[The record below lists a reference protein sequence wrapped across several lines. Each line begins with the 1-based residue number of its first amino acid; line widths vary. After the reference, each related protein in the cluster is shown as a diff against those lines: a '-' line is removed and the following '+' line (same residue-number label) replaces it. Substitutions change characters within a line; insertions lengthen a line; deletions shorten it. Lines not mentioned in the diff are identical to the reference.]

1 MPTVDLR
8 FMVYD
13 ADKIKQATGYMLEL
27 GAASK
32 DRIVAHDK
40 EGHAMK
46 RAMTATER
54 YNKLSIKLLKIRTK
68 DAEQGHMTAKQ
79 LDDQFERHQRILKA
93 TESTLKDYIQTD
105 RVAIAQEKRKQKL
118 IADST
123 KATVKYNNE
132 TDRLR
137 DKYDSLGAA
146 EKRYLQGKKDIK
158 RAFLGVE
165 DGSNKARRA
174 MEALTAEYEEF
185 RRAHESGTIVNAGNQ
200 FARYGDQ
207 AYRAQQRTKRFASVG
222 LQQAGYQ
229 VNDFIVQV
237 ASGQN
242 ALVAFGQQGSQLAGI
257 FGTGGAVVGALIAG
271 ATAIGNII
279 YQSYKATNDLRTF
292 EEVTGELTS
301 SIDALAESQ
310 EVLDPEE
317 LAEKYGSAAESM
329 SRMAYSVR
337 DLSSAIA
344 GADFKASLKAFQ
356 EEAEVGIGTFVG
368 KELYD
373 AIFNKVLNF
382 DGMYEVLAP
391 LMQEHG
397 ADLAGVLAPN
407 MVRGFAAASEE
418 RQLETGTKISDLLSN
433 KVGPFEIQGF
443 YKQLA
448 EVEKTGTVQQAIDTI
463 ASFEARIHELT
474 DGYKELTI
482 GGHRYTGQLQA
493 MREQYSSLIKAM
505 ETEDKGPDDKAEKRL
520 ATALDN
526 LTLLSQGMD
535 LKANALNARE
545 KLLAKQTIEMN
556 RETLKLQRAGA
567 DLSDEQVVA
576 ALDELN
582 AAHEAQIVEFDRLQ
596 AEKERAKVAKQ
607 YAQALQQEQDILNRT
622 FDQQAKVFKSES
634 DSLDIQR
641 EKNDLL
647 LTEVLYGKESDDY
660 SEKAIETAG
669 KIVELKL
676 RQKFLAGGITEEE
689 EELIAN
695 AMQVAQQG
703 VSFAQSLEE
712 AKEHVKGVNAEIS
725 KMQGLIDGLSDSG
738 TGIEKRINKARAQ
751 IKALAE
757 GKDTGAAG
765 TIADLRFKL
774 QQDFDKAVLQSQ
786 QLREG
791 QGAQAFLT
799 AQHYFE
805 EDKKLVDQ
813 LEGLL
818 NDLASKKAEG
828 KTGKGKTPKSALD
841 ILLKEERSMSLKLD
855 QRRALIGLTDQEIL
869 LENTKYALMSKVQ
882 EQMATM
888 SESDKA
894 ATIAKIDGIAQ
905 EIAAREGQVKV
916 LEKVEARNKEVAD
929 TIAGNMGQA
938 FEDITFG
945 TKSVSDAFKDMA
957 NEIIKE
963 LYRIYVVKKITGMIT
978 GAISGSAGVPMNS
991 GSMNHINAGQFA
1003 MGGAFYNGQVVPFAS
1018 GGVVNSPTTFP
1029 MAGSRTGLMG
1039 EAGPEAI
1046 MPLKRGKNGKLGV
1059 QAEGGAGDVIIHQ
1072 NFNFTA
1078 NGDESVKKIIAQ
1090 QAPAI
1095 ANMTKKQIM
1104 DDRRR
1109 GGQMKQAFG

>member
-13 ADKIKQATGYMLEL
+13 ADKIKKATGYMLEL
-27 GAASK
+27 NAASK
-32 DRIVAHDK
+32 DRVVAHDK

-105 RVAIAQEKRKQKL
+105 RVAITQEKRKQKL

-174 MEALTAEYEEF
+174 MDALTAEYEEF

-329 SRMAYSVR
+329 SRMAFSVR

-373 AIFNKVLNF
+373 TIFNKILNV

-391 LMQEHG
+391 LIEQHG
-397 ADLAGVLAPN
+397 ANIAGVFAPN
-407 MVRGFAAASEE
+407 MVKGFAAASEE
-418 RQLETGTKISDLLSN
+418 MQIDGSLKISELLSK
-433 KVGPFEIQGF
+433 KVGPLDVQAF

-448 EVEKTGTVQQAIDTI
+448 EAEKTGTVQQAIDTI
-463 ASFEARIHELT
+463 AAFEARIHELT
-474 DGYKELTI
+474 DGYRELTI

-493 MREQYSSLIKAM
+493 MREQYASLIKSM
-505 ETEDKGPDDKAEKRL
+505 ETEDKGPDDKAEKRI

-567 DLSDEQVVA
+567 DLSDEQVAA
-576 ALDELN
+576 ALDELD

-622 FDQQAKVFKSES
+622 FDQQAKVFNSES

-641 EKNDLL
+641 EKNALL
-647 LTEVLYGKESDDY
+647 LTEVLHGKESDTY

-689 EELIAN
+689 EELIVN
-695 AMQVAQQG
+695 AMQVAQEG

-712 AKEHVKGVNAEIS
+712 AKEHAKGVNAEIS
-725 KMQGLIDGLSDSG
+725 KMQGLIDKLFNFG
-738 TGIEKRINKARAQ
+738 TSIEKRVNKARAQ
-751 IKALAE
+751 TKALLRGE
-757 GKDTGAAG
+757 DLGTAG
-765 TIADLRFKL
+765 TIADLRFEAGDQL
-774 QQDFDKAVLQSQ
+774 EKARLQSLK
-786 QLREG
+786 LREG
-791 QGAQAFLT
+791 QSSAALAT
-799 AQHYFE
+799 ANKFY
-805 EDKKLVDQ
+805 EDSVESINT
-813 LEGLL
+813 LERLL
-818 NDLASKKAEG
+818 KAMDRKKAEG
-828 KTGKGKTPKSALD
+828 KTGGGKTPKSALD
-841 ILLKEERSMSLKLD
+841 ILLKEERSMKLKLD
-855 QRRALIGLTDQEIL
+855 QREALIGLTDQEIL
-869 LENTKYALMSKVQ
+869 RENVKYALMSKVQ
-882 EQMATM
+882 EQMVTM
-888 SESDKA
+888 DESQKA
-894 ATIAKIDGIAQ
+894 ATLARIDGIAQ
-905 EIAAREGQVKV
+905 EMAAREEQLIMLDKIKKFN
-916 LEKVEARNKEVAD
+916 EDVA
-929 TIAGNMGQA
+929 QA
-938 FEDITFG
+938 IGSTFESNFMSIVDG
-945 TKSVSDAFKDMA
+945 TKSVADAFKAMA
-957 NEIIKE
+957 ADIVAHLFKV
-963 LYRIYVVKKITGMIT
+963 LVVQSAIRNMGGMMAMAGGPM
-978 GAISGSAGVPMNS
+978 GAIGGALMSYGSADGNVFNNGNAVPY
-991 GSMNHINAGQFA
+991 AD
-1003 MGGAFYNGQVVPFAS
+1003 
-1018 GGVVNSPTTFP
+1018 GGVVNVPTYFP
-1029 MAGSRTGLMG
+1029 MNDGRTGLMG

-1046 MPLKRGKNGKLGV
+1046 MPLRRGKNGKLGV
-1059 QAEGGAGDVIIHQ
+1059 QVEGGRGDVIIHQ
-1072 NFNFTA
+1072 SFNFQA

-1095 ANMTKKQIM
+1095 ANMTKSKILE
-1104 DDRRR
+1104 DRRR
-1109 GGQMKQAFG
+1109 GGQTRQAFG